1 VTGFT
6 IQFDD
11 KCYILVTRF
20 GLHQAGNIMKKLPIL
35 WVILGLTFSI
45 IAGFWLVTPQPV
57 QAQCSTPSSC
67 KTCHEVQG
75 QKSVNFVGDW
85 HIQHSFVDFCAEC
98 HGGNRRSMDKTVAHT
113 GMATQLVPMSPNCVS
128 CHDEDLDKKFKVY
141 AVQLK
146 VDSTGILEKAR
157 QLADQNTSGKAAFLP
172 LDPLALP
179 LPSGS
184 KPKATPSVQV
194 LPITPVS
201 ATDMTNTAATLV
213 FFGMVCGGTSYIFWN
228 EKRRKRQ
235 AIKAPGYLTWIWT
248 QIRNPSWSAY
258 SAGILMGFSAVLSV
272 VAAHHLLSA
281 SGGIATVTSTSL
293 HAAFPDAISKNVY
306 FRFRIPP
313 GLFTWE
319 VLLLTGIFFGGM
331 LSALTSGTFRL
342 RWNEDK
348 NWIKV
353 FGPQKWTRLV
363 LGFVGGMIIQYGASI
378 AGGCTSGLAISG
390 GMLLAPSA
398 FLFMGGMF
406 TSGILVALI
415 IYRKRY

>member
-1 VTGFT
+1 
-6 IQFDD
+6 
-11 KCYILVTRF
+11 
-20 GLHQAGNIMKKLPIL
+20 MKKLPFLCIL
-35 WVILGLTFSI
+35 LGLTLCAV
-45 IAGFWLVTPQPV
+45 AGLWLFTPQPA

-98 HGGNRRSMDKTVAHT
+98 HGGNRRSMDKTAAHS
-113 GMATQLVPMSPNCVS
+113 GMATQLVAMSPNCVS
-128 CHDEDLDKKFKVY
+128 CHDEDLEAKFKVY
-141 AVQLK
+141 AAPLK
-146 VDSTGILEKAR
+146 VEDTGILEKAR
-157 QLADQNTSGKAAFLP
+157 QLAAESATTKAAFLP
-172 LDPLALP
+172 LDPLAVP
-179 LPSGS
+179 VPSTS
-184 KPKATPSVQV
+184 KPKAAPAAQV

-201 ATDMTNTAATLV
+201 AADMSNTAATLV
-213 FFGMVCGGTSYIFWN
+213 FIGMVGGGTSYIYWN
-228 EKRRKRQ
+228 EKRRKKLD
-235 AIKAPGYLTWIWT
+235 IKAPGFLSWVGA
-248 QIRNPSWSAY
+248 QLRNPAWSPY
-258 SAGILMGFSAVLSV
+258 SAGILMGFTAVLSV

-348 NWIKV
+348 TWIKI
-353 FGPQKWTRLV
+353 FGPQKWKRLV
-363 LGFVGGMIIQYGASI
+363 LGFFGGMVIQYGASI

-406 TSGILVALI
+406 TSGILLALI